1 MQIISLRPAVLLS
14 LLLTAACSTV
24 EPNAIARG
32 APCDHLGQIAEAE
45 HNALLVCNEAAAGS
59 AASTDAT
66 KGIRGGVWGIAGIDK
81 PITAKG
87 ADNTKCSNAGELAR
101 AEDGSILLC
110 AWNKLDLNNAAGVGH
125 AD

>member
-32 APCDHLGQIAEAE
+32 APCDHLGQTALGE
-45 HNALLVCNEAAAGS
+45 HDAPLVCNEAPAS
-59 AASTDAT
+59 AAQDGDA
-66 KGIRGGVWGIAGIDK
+66 KGVWGVIGIDK

-87 ADNTKCSNAGELAR
+87 APNTGCAHTGELAF
-101 AEDGSILLC
+101 APDGSVLRC
-110 AWNKLDLNNAAGVGH
+110 TGNNPDLTPSNTAGASH